1 MNMENSSLIL
11 KKKDINLRR
20 KITPTF
26 TGRGLVL
33 CIHASKYC
41 RKLFNNRGNG
51 EVNENK
57 LDQINLGHTFSNDVH
72 QTHDLYFVC
81 YQRFQRP

>member
-1 MNMENSSLIL
+1 MLQNIAE
-11 KKKDINLRR
+11 K
-20 KITPTF
+20 
-26 TGRGLVL
+26 V
-33 CIHASKYC
+33 
-41 RKLFNNRGNG
+41 FNNDGNG

-57 LDQINLGHTFSNDVH
+57 LDQINLGHTFSNDAH